1 MSNYYLSEMLVRV
14 HLAERYD
21 EAGYRRAVGRR
32 GRSRPWHPDRA
43 ARLPDD
49 VTRFPS

>member
-1 MSNYYLSEMLVRV
+1 MSNYHLSEMLAR
-14 HLAERYD
+14 LQIAERYD

-32 GRSRPWHPDRA
+32 GRSRPWYPERA
-43 ARLPDD
+43 TVSSDD